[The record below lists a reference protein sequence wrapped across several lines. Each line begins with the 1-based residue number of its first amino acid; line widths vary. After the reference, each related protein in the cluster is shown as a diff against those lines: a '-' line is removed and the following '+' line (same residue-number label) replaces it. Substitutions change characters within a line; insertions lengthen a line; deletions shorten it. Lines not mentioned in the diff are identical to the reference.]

1 MFKDHLK
8 LHIIVFI
15 WGFTG
20 ILGTLITWS
29 ALEIVEF
36 RMWVA
41 ALALLLFIAYKRKK
55 IWVRKKLVLTYLLI
69 GSIVALHWILFF
81 AALKVSTVSVT
92 LTTLSSATLFTAIF
106 EPLFFRRKL
115 KSHEVIMGMAIIIGL
130 FIIFGFEPGYRLG
143 VILALFSAACA
154 SLFTT
159 LNGVLI
165 SKKQSSVSITFYE
178 MLGGAV
184 FTTVLLKILN
194 WLHFSLPENEAP
206 IPGTLWVNIFY
217 LLILSILC
225 TAIAFV
231 VSVEVMKNLSP
242 FTVSVS
248 INMEPI
254 YSIVLALLFFGQREF
269 MSTGFYVGALL
280 ILGVIFLNAWIKKNQ
295 KRRALKNSALS
306 A

>member
-1 MFKDHLK
+1 
-8 LHIIVFI
+8 
-15 WGFTG
+15 
-20 ILGTLITWS
+20 
-29 ALEIVEF
+29 
-36 RMWVA
+36 MWVA
-41 ALALLLFIAYKRKK
+41 ALALLIFLAYKRKK
-55 IWVRKKLVLTYLLI
+55 IWVRKKLILTYFLI
-69 GSIVALHWILFF
+69 GSVVAIHWILFF

-106 EPLFFRRKL
+106 EPIFFKRRL
-115 KSHEVIMGMAIIIGL
+115 KSHEIIMGVAIIIGL

-165 SKKQSSVSITFYE
+165 NRKQSSISITFYE
-178 MLGGAV
+178 MIGGAV
-184 FTTVLLKILN
+184 FTTILLQSFN
-194 WLHFSLPENEAP
+194 WFRFSLPENEAP
-206 IPGTLWVNIFY
+206 ISGTIWADIFY
-217 LLILSILC
+217 LLILSVLC

-254 YSIVLALLFFGQREF
+254 YSILLALVFFGEREF
-269 MSTGFYVGALL
+269 MSTGFYVGAIL
-280 ILGVIFLNAWIKKNQ
+280 ILSVIFLNAWIKKSL
-295 KRRALKNSALS
+295 KRSEMKSSPLS
-306 A
+306 V

>member
-1 MFKDHLK
+1 MFKEHLK

-41 ALALLLFIAYKRKK
+41 ALALLIFLAYKRKK
-55 IWVRKKLVLTYLLI
+55 IWVRKKLILTYFLI
-69 GSIVALHWILFF
+69 GSVVAIHWILFF

-106 EPLFFRRKL
+106 EPIFFKRRL
-115 KSHEVIMGMAIIIGL
+115 KSHEIIMGVAIIIGL

-165 SKKQSSVSITFYE
+165 NRKQSSISITFYE
-178 MLGGAV
+178 MIGGAV
-184 FTTVLLKILN
+184 FTTILLQSFN
-194 WLHFSLPENEAP
+194 WFR
-206 IPGTLWVNIFY
+206 F
-217 LLILSILC
+217 
-225 TAIAFV
+225 F
-231 VSVEVMKNLSP
+231 
-242 FTVSVS
+242 FT
-248 INMEPI
+248 
-254 YSIVLALLFFGQREF
+254 
-269 MSTGFYVGALL
+269 
-280 ILGVIFLNAWIKKNQ
+280 
-295 KRRALKNSALS
+295 
-306 A
+306 